1 MRTDI
6 GRRKASRTGDTDE
19 QDCKSIQHRRRDSC
33 TPQPQGGLHFGA
45 ALPMTSH
52 ESGPVRPWVAPAAGR
67 RAEKVVIDLF
77 YWYVRQP
84 LSRLPDFVA
93 KLMPRWLVY
102 HCAVRLI
109 VHAASDRYGTPF
121 INDVR
126 ALEALQR
133 WDDRRPGSAGRAG
146 EHREG
151 S

>member
-1 MRTDI
+1 
-6 GRRKASRTGDTDE
+6 
-19 QDCKSIQHRRRDSC
+19 
-33 TPQPQGGLHFGA
+33 
-45 ALPMTSH
+45 
-52 ESGPVRPWVAPAAGR
+52 
-67 RAEKVVIDLF
+67 VIDLF

-121 INDVR
+121 VNDVR

-133 WDDRRPGSAGRAG
+133 WDDRRPGSAGREG
-146 EHREG
+146 EHHER